1 MFDHCNFFKP
11 LQNSGMEF
19 FQKAKSVRLKSR
31 HDKFLLADPDQET
44 VYQDRNGT
52 SQGAKWTIEFPEEV
66 ENVIR
71 LKSCYG
77 KYLTA
82 TDDQFLFGVTGCKV
96 VQSLPKKLDSL
107 IEWEPMKDGFLVKLK
122 TRYGNYLRAN
132 GGLPPWRNSIT
143 HDIPH
148 RHHDWIL
155 WQVDIVEILPE
166 SEIIPQSRLD
176 DNSSSSFH
184 FTSPTYHESEVS
196 LLEKQLSLC
205 SSIIMQ
211 YEMRLLFI
219 SPLFNFSVKRCI

>member
-211 YEMRLLFI
+211 YEM
-219 SPLFNFSVKRCI
+219 